1 MIRYKRRLRMKNL
14 EIFMLFKDSIS
25 MGYLIIED
33 LRRHLNEYEKQL
45 LPFRIMTDDE
55 LAAYKNVFKIY
66 VLSDE
71 ELSEEDADVFRE
83 FAMDL
88 VDEKDYC
95 LHIAE
100 WFVNEKF
107 FFDAPLDL
115 EVEDY
120 QKMLEIVGSPYDIS
134 ELNLEKLMYLSQE

>member
-1 MIRYKRRLRMKNL
+1 MIRYKRKIRMENI
-14 EIFMLFKDSIS
+14 EIFLLFKDSIS

-45 LPFRIMTDDE
+45 LPFRIMTEDE
-55 LAAYKNVFKIY
+55 LATYKNVIKIY

-71 ELSEEDADVFRE
+71 ELSEENADVFRE
-83 FAMDL
+83 FAMNL

-95 LHIAE
+95 SYIIE
-100 WFVNEKF
+100 WFINEKF

-115 EVEDY
+115 EVGDY
-120 QKMLEIVGSPYDIS
+120 QKMLEIVGSTYDIS
-134 ELNLEKLMYLSQE
+134 ELNLEKLTYLSQE

>member
-1 MIRYKRRLRMKNL
+1 MIRYKRKVRMENI

-45 LPFRIMTDDE
+45 LPFRIMTEDE
-55 LAAYKNVFKIY
+55 LAEYKNVIKIY
-66 VLSDE
+66 LFSDE
-71 ELSEEDADVFRE
+71 ELSEENADIFRE

-95 LHIAE
+95 LYILE
-100 WFVNEKF
+100 LYVNEKF
-107 FFDAPLDL
+107 FLDAPLDL

-120 QKMLEIVGSPYDIS
+120 QKMLKIVGSRYDIS
-134 ELNLEKLMYLSQE
+134 GLNLEKSTYLSQE

>member
-1 MIRYKRRLRMKNL
+1 MIKYKRRLRMKNL
-14 EIFMLFKDSIS
+14 EIFLLFKDSIS

-33 LRRHLNEYEKQL
+33 LRRHLNKYEKQL
-45 LPFRIMTDDE
+45 LPFRSMTEDE

-83 FAMDL
+83 FAMNL

-95 LHIAE
+95 LYIAQ
-100 WFVNEKF
+100 WFINEKF

-120 QKMLEIVGSPYDIS
+120 QKMLEIVGSKHDIS
-134 ELNLEKLMYLSQE
+134 GLNLEKLTYLSQE

>member
-1 MIRYKRRLRMKNL
+1 MIRYKRKIRMENI
-14 EIFMLFKDSIS
+14 EIFLLFKDSIS

-45 LPFRIMTDDE
+45 LPFRIMTEEE
-55 LAAYKNVFKIY
+55 LATYKNVIKIY

-71 ELSEEDADVFRE
+71 ELSEENADVFRE
-83 FAMDL
+83 FTMNL

-95 LHIAE
+95 SYIIE
-100 WFVNEKF
+100 WFINEKF
-107 FFDAPLDL
+107 FFDTPLDL

-120 QKMLEIVGSPYDIS
+120 QKMLEIVGSTYDIS
-134 ELNLEKLMYLSQE
+134 ELNLEKLTYLSQE